1 MATIEI
7 KVPDIGDY
15 DHVPVIEILVAV
27 GDTVKKDQGLV
38 TLESD
43 KATLE
48 VPSTA
53 TGVVKE
59 IKVKLDDKLSQGDVV
74 VILEA
79 EGEGAAPVAAP
90 APAAAPAATP
100 AAAPAQP
107 AAAAAPAAVSA
118 PAASGPVE
126 VKVPDIGD
134 YTGVPV
140 IEILVAVG
148 DTVKKDQGLV
158 TLESDKA
165 TLEVPS
171 SADGVVKEIKVKLD
185 DKLSQGDVV
194 VILEAAGAASAASA
208 SKVAPGSKP
217 PVTPSHRAPD
227 PAVAAK
233 ALPSTGRTADIE
245 CRIVVLGAGP
255 GGYTA
260 AFRSADLGMD
270 TVLVERY
277 ASLGG
282 VCLNVGC
289 IPSKALLH
297 AAEIIDHAAH
307 ASDLGIEYSAPKISL
322 DKLREYKEKVV
333 GQLTKGLAGM
343 AKQRKVRTVHGLAKF
358 VSANELEITG
368 DDGKTQLLRFEQC
381 IIAAGS
387 QAVKLPNFPW
397 DDKRVM
403 DSTDALELAEVP
415 GSLLVVGGG
424 IIGLEM
430 ATVYSALGA
439 KVTVVEFM
447 DQLMPG
453 ADKDLVKP
461 LADRLKKQ
469 GIDVHLKTKAS
480 GVSADAKGITVTFEA
495 ATEGEKPAMESGTFD
510 RVLVAV
516 GRSANGKK
524 IDADKAGVEVND
536 RGFIPVDRQM
546 RTNVPH
552 IFAIGDIVGN
562 PMLAHKATHEG
573 KLAAEVAFGEKK
585 EWVARVIPSVAYT
598 NPEIAWVGVTETEAK
613 AKGLKVGV
621 AKFPWAASGR
631 AIGIGRT
638 EGFTKLIFDEETHR
652 VIGGAIVG
660 VHAGELLAEIGLA
673 IEMGAEAEDIGH
685 TIHAHPTLSESVAM
699 ASEIYDGTI
708 TDLYIPK
715 KK

>member
-1 MATIEI
+1 MATI
-7 KVPDIGDY
+7 
-15 DHVPVIEILVAV
+15 
-27 GDTVKKDQGLV
+27 
-38 TLESD
+38 
-43 KATLE
+43 
-48 VPSTA
+48 
-53 TGVVKE
+53 
-59 IKVKLDDKLSQGDVV
+59 
-74 VILEA
+74 
-79 EGEGAAPVAAP
+79 
-90 APAAAPAATP
+90 
-100 AAAPAQP
+100 
-107 AAAAAPAAVSA
+107 
-118 PAASGPVE
+118 E

-134 YTGVPV
+134 YSDVPV
-140 IEILVAVG
+140 IEVLVAVG

-171 SADGVVKEIKVKLD
+171 SAAGVVKEIKVKLGD
-185 DKLSQGDVV
+185 TLSEGAVV
-194 VILEAAGAASAASA
+194 VVLDAEGAAEAPAKAA
-208 SKVAPGSKP
+208 APTPAAAAPASKP
-217 PVTPSHRAPD
+217 PVTPSHRAPAE
-227 PAVAAK
+227 PAAPK
-233 ALPSTGRTADIE
+233 PALSSGKPADIE
-245 CRIVVLGAGP
+245 CEMVVLGSGP

-260 AFRSADLGMD
+260 AFRAADVGLD

-297 AAEIIDHAAH
+297 AAAVIDEVAH
-307 ASDLGIEYSAPKISL
+307 AGDFGVEFGKPTITL
-322 DKLREYKEKVV
+322 DKLRQYKEKVV
-333 GQLTKGLAGM
+333 NQLTKGLAGM
-343 AKQRKVRTVHGLAKF
+343 AKQRKVRNVQGVGRF
-358 VSANELEITG
+358 ISANEMEITAA
-368 DDGKTQLLRFEQC
+368 DGSTQLLRFQKC

-397 DDKRVM
+397 DDARVM

-430 ATVYSALGA
+430 ATVYSALGS

-469 GIDVHLKTKAS
+469 GIEVHLKTKAS
-480 GVSADAKGITVTFEA
+480 GVTADAKGITVTFEA
-495 ATEGEKPAMESGTFD
+495 AEEGQAPALAQGTFD

-516 GRSANGKK
+516 GRSPNGRK
-524 IDADKAGVEVND
+524 IDAEKAGVQVTE

-573 KLAAEVAFGEKK
+573 KLAAEVAAGHKK

-652 VIGGAIVG
+652 IIGGAIVG
-660 VHAGELLAEIGLA
+660 VHAGDLLAEIGLA

-708 TDLYIPK
+708 TDLYMPK

>member
-1 MATIEI
+1 MAAIEI

-15 DHVPVIEILVAV
+15 
-27 GDTVKKDQGLV
+27 
-38 TLESD
+38 S
-43 KATLE
+43 
-48 VPSTA
+48 
-53 TGVVKE
+53 
-59 IKVKLDDKLSQGDVV
+59 
-74 VILEA
+74 
-79 EGEGAAPVAAP
+79 
-90 APAAAPAATP
+90 
-100 AAAPAQP
+100 
-107 AAAAAPAAVSA
+107 
-118 PAASGPVE
+118 
-126 VKVPDIGD
+126 
-134 YTGVPV
+134 GVPV
-140 IEILVAVG
+140 IELLVAVG

-171 SADGVVKEIKVKLD
+171 SAAGVVKEIKVKLGD
-185 DKLSQGDVV
+185 NLSEGDVV
-194 VILEAAGAASAASA
+194 LLLEAEGEAAAPAAPA
-208 SKVAPGSKP
+208 KAEAPKADAAPASKP
-217 PVTPSHRAPD
+217 PVTPSHRAPAE
-227 PAVAAK
+227 PAAPQP
-233 ALPSTGRTADIE
+233 ALSSGKPADIE
-245 CRIVVLGAGP
+245 CKMVVLGAGP

-260 AFRSADLGMD
+260 AFRSADLGVD
-270 TVLVERY
+270 TVLIERY

-297 AAEIIDHAAH
+297 AAAVIDEVAH
-307 ASDLGIEYSAPKISL
+307 AGDFGVEFGAPTITL
-322 DKLREYKEKVV
+322 DKLRGYKEKVV
-333 GQLTKGLAGM
+333 TQLTKGLAGM
-343 AKQRKVRTVHGLAKF
+343 AKQRKVRTVQGLATF
-358 VSANELEITG
+358 VSANELEIVG
-368 DDGKTQLLRFEQC
+368 DDGKAQLLRFEQC

-403 DSTDALELAEVP
+403 DSTDALELADVP

-430 ATVYSALGA
+430 ATVYAALGS

-469 GIDVHLKTKAS
+469 GVEVHLKTKAS

-495 ATEGEKPAMESGTFD
+495 AAEGETPALAQGTFD

-516 GRSANGKK
+516 GRSPNGKK
-524 IDADKAGVEVND
+524 IGAEKAGVQVTE

-573 KLAAEVAFGEKK
+573 KLAAEVASGEKK

-652 VIGGAIVG
+652 IIGGAIVG
-660 VHAGELLAEIGLA
+660 VHAGDLLAEIGLA

-699 ASEIYDGTI
+699 AAEIYDGTI
-708 TDLYIPK
+708 TDLYMPK
-715 KK
+715 KR

>member
-1 MATIEI
+1 MAVIEI

-15 DHVPVIEILVAV
+15 SDVPVIEVLVAV
-27 GDTVKKDQGLV
+27 GDH
-38 TLESD
+38 
-43 KATLE
+43 
-48 VPSTA
+48 
-53 TGVVKE
+53 
-59 IKVKLDDKLSQGDVV
+59 
-74 VILEA
+74 
-79 EGEGAAPVAAP
+79 VA
-90 APAAAPAATP
+90 
-100 AAAPAQP
+100 
-107 AAAAAPAAVSA
+107 
-118 PAASGPVE
+118 
-126 VKVPDIGD
+126 
-134 YTGVPV
+134 
-140 IEILVAVG
+140 
-148 DTVKKDQGLV
+148 KDQGLV

-171 SADGVVKEIKVKLD
+171 SAAGVVKELKVKVGD
-185 DKLSQGDVV
+185 TLSEGAVV
-194 VILEAAGAASAASA
+194 LLLESEGEAAAPAPAAKADTAPAAASAG
-208 SKVAPGSKP
+208 APGSKP
-217 PVTPSHRAPD
+217 PVTPSHRAPAE
-227 PAVAAK
+227 PAAPK
-233 ALPSTGRTADIE
+233 PALASGKTADIE
-245 CRIVVLGAGP
+245 CKMVVLGAGP

-260 AFRSADLGMD
+260 AFRAADLGLD
-270 TVLVERY
+270 TVLIERY

-297 AAEIIDHAAH
+297 AAAVIDEVAH
-307 ASDLGIEYSAPKISL
+307 ADEFGVDFGKPKIAL
-322 DKLREYKEKVV
+322 DKLRSYKEKVV
-333 GQLTKGLAGM
+333 GKLTGGLASM
-343 AKQRKVRTVHGLAKF
+343 AKQRKVRTVTGVASF
-358 VSANELEITG
+358 VSPNELEIVG
-368 DDGKTQLLRFEQC
+368 ADGKTQLLRFEHC

-403 DSTDALELAEVP
+403 DSTDALELHDIP
-415 GSLLVVGGG
+415 KTLLVVGGG

-430 ATVYSALGA
+430 ATVYSALGS

-469 GIDVHLKTKAS
+469 GVEVYLKTKAAQ
-480 GVSADAKGITVTFEA
+480 VKAEKKGITVGFEA
-495 ATEGEKPAMESGTFD
+495 AAEGEKPALDATTYD

-516 GRSANGKK
+516 GRAPNGKK
-524 IDADKAGVEVND
+524 IAAEKAGVSVTE

-573 KLAAEVAFGEKK
+573 KLAAEVAAGEKK

-638 EGFTKLIFDEETHR
+638 EGFTKLIFDEDTHR

-660 VHAGELLAEIGLA
+660 VHAGDLLAEIGLA

-685 TIHAHPTLSESVAM
+685 TIHAHPTLSESVGM
-699 ASEIYDGTI
+699 AAEVYDGTI

>member
-1 MATIEI
+1 MANTI
-7 KVPDIGDY
+7 
-15 DHVPVIEILVAV
+15 
-27 GDTVKKDQGLV
+27 
-38 TLESD
+38 
-43 KATLE
+43 
-48 VPSTA
+48 
-53 TGVVKE
+53 
-59 IKVKLDDKLSQGDVV
+59 
-74 VILEA
+74 
-79 EGEGAAPVAAP
+79 
-90 APAAAPAATP
+90 
-100 AAAPAQP
+100 
-107 AAAAAPAAVSA
+107 
-118 PAASGPVE
+118 E

-134 YTGVPV
+134 YSDVPV

-171 SADGVVKEIKVKLD
+171 SADGVVKELRVKLGD
-185 DKLSQGDVV
+185 TLSEGSVV
-194 VILEAAGAASAASA
+194 AVLEAAGAAAQESAPAA
-208 SKVAPGSKP
+208 AKAEAPASKP
-217 PVTPSHRAPD
+217 PVTPSHRAPAEP
-227 PAVAAK
+227 PAPK
-233 ALPSTGRTADIE
+233 PALGSGKPADIE
-245 CRIVVLGAGP
+245 CRIVVIGAGP

-260 AFRSADLGMD
+260 AFRAADLGLD

-277 ASLGG
+277 PSLGG

-297 AAEIIDHAAH
+297 AAAVIDEVAH
-307 ASDLGIEYSAPKISL
+307 AGDFGVDFGKPKIAL
-322 DKLREYKEKVV
+322 DTLRGYKEKVV
-333 GQLTKGLAGM
+333 GQLTKGLTGM
-343 AKQRKVRTVHGLAKF
+343 AKQRKVRSVQGVAKF
-358 VSANELEITG
+358 VSPNELEIAG

-397 DDKRVM
+397 DDPRVM

-415 GSLLVVGGG
+415 KKLLVVGGG

-430 ATVYSALGA
+430 ATVYHALGSE
-439 KVTVVEFM
+439 VTVVEFA

-469 GIDVHLKTKAS
+469 GVVVHLKTKAS
-480 GVSADAKGITVTFEA
+480 GVKAEKKGITVSFEA
-495 ATEGEKPAMESGTFD
+495 AAEGQKPELESGTWD

-516 GRSANGKK
+516 GRSPNGCKL
-524 IDADKAGVEVND
+524 DVGKAGVQVSD

-552 IFAIGDIVGN
+552 IFAIGDLVGQ

-573 KLAAEVAFGEKK
+573 KLAAEVAAGEKK

-638 EGFTKLIFDEETHR
+638 EGSSKLVFDEATHR
-652 VIGGAIVG
+652 VIGGGIVG
-660 VHAGELLAEIGLA
+660 PHAGDLIAEVALA
-673 IEMGAEAEDIGH
+673 IEMGCEAADIGH
-685 TIHAHPTLSESVAM
+685 TIHPHPTLSETVAM
-699 ASEIYDGTI
+699 AAEIYEGTI

>member
-1 MATIEI
+1 MAAIEI

-15 DHVPVIEILVAV
+15 
-27 GDTVKKDQGLV
+27 
-38 TLESD
+38 S
-43 KATLE
+43 
-48 VPSTA
+48 
-53 TGVVKE
+53 
-59 IKVKLDDKLSQGDVV
+59 
-74 VILEA
+74 
-79 EGEGAAPVAAP
+79 
-90 APAAAPAATP
+90 
-100 AAAPAQP
+100 
-107 AAAAAPAAVSA
+107 
-118 PAASGPVE
+118 
-126 VKVPDIGD
+126 
-134 YTGVPV
+134 GVPV
-140 IEILVAVG
+140 IELLVAVG

-171 SADGVVKEIKVKLD
+171 SAAGVVKEIKVKLGD
-185 DKLSQGDVV
+185 NLSEGDVV
-194 VILEAAGAASAASA
+194 LLLEAEGEAAAPAAPA
-208 SKVAPGSKP
+208 KAEAAPASKP
-217 PVTPSHRAPD
+217 PVTPSHRAPAE
-227 PAVAAK
+227 PAAPQP
-233 ALPSTGRTADIE
+233 ALSSGKPADID
-245 CRIVVLGAGP
+245 CKMVVLGAGP

-260 AFRSADLGMD
+260 AFRSADLGVD
-270 TVLVERY
+270 TVLIERY

-297 AAEIIDHAAH
+297 AAAVIDEVAH
-307 ASDLGIEYSAPKISL
+307 AGDFGVEFGKPTITL
-322 DKLREYKEKVV
+322 DKLRGYKEKVV
-333 GQLTKGLAGM
+333 TQLTKGLAGM
-343 AKQRKVRTVHGLAKF
+343 AKQRKVRTVQGVAKF
-358 VSANELEITG
+358 VSANELEIVG

-415 GSLLVVGGG
+415 GKLLVVGGG

-430 ATVYSALGA
+430 ATVYAALGS

-461 LADRLKKQ
+461 LADRLRKQ
-469 GIDVHLKTKAS
+469 GVEVHLKTKATD
-480 GVSADAKGITVTFEA
+480 VKADKAGITVSFEA
-495 ATEGEKPAMESGTFD
+495 AVEGEKPGLEATTFD

-516 GRSANGKK
+516 GRSPNGKK
-524 IDADKAGVEVND
+524 IDAEKAGVQVTD
-536 RGFIPVDRQM
+536 RGFIPADRQM

-573 KLAAEVAFGEKK
+573 KLAAEVAAGEKK

-652 VIGGAIVG
+652 IIGGAIVG
-660 VHAGELLAEIGLA
+660 VHAGDLLAEIGLA

-699 ASEIYDGTI
+699 AAEIYDGTI
-708 TDLYIPK
+708 TDLYMPK

>member
-1 MATIEI
+1 MATI
-7 KVPDIGDY
+7 
-15 DHVPVIEILVAV
+15 
-27 GDTVKKDQGLV
+27 
-38 TLESD
+38 
-43 KATLE
+43 
-48 VPSTA
+48 
-53 TGVVKE
+53 
-59 IKVKLDDKLSQGDVV
+59 
-74 VILEA
+74 
-79 EGEGAAPVAAP
+79 
-90 APAAAPAATP
+90 
-100 AAAPAQP
+100 
-107 AAAAAPAAVSA
+107 
-118 PAASGPVE
+118 E

-134 YTGVPV
+134 YSDVPV
-140 IEILVAVG
+140 IEVLVAVG

-171 SADGVVKEIKVKLD
+171 SAAGVVKELKVKLGD
-185 DKLSQGDVV
+185 TLSEGAVV
-194 VILEAAGAASAASA
+194 VVLDAEGAAEAPAKAA
-208 SKVAPGSKP
+208 APAPAAAAPASKP
-217 PVTPSHRAPD
+217 PVTPSHRAPAE
-227 PAVAAK
+227 PAAPK
-233 ALPSTGRTADIE
+233 PALSSGKPADIE
-245 CRIVVLGAGP
+245 CEMVVLGSGP

-260 AFRSADLGMD
+260 AFRAADVGLD

-297 AAEIIDHAAH
+297 AAAVIDEVAH
-307 ASDLGIEYSAPKISL
+307 AGDFGVEFGKPTITL

-333 GQLTKGLAGM
+333 NQLTKGLAGM
-343 AKQRKVRTVHGLAKF
+343 AKQRKVRSVQGVGRF
-358 VSANELEITG
+358 VSANELEITAA
-368 DDGKTQLLRFEQC
+368 DGSTQLLRFQKC

-430 ATVYSALGA
+430 ATVYGALGS

-469 GIDVHLKTKAS
+469 GIEVHLKTKAS
-480 GVSADAKGITVTFEA
+480 GVTADAKGITVTFDA
-495 ATEGEKPAMESGTFD
+495 AEEGQAPALAQGTFD

-516 GRSANGKK
+516 GRSPNGKK
-524 IDADKAGVEVND
+524 IDAEKAGVQVTD

-573 KLAAEVAFGEKK
+573 KLAAEVAAGHKK

-652 VIGGAIVG
+652 IIGGAIVG
-660 VHAGELLAEIGLA
+660 VHAGDLLAEIGLA

-708 TDLYIPK
+708 TDLYMPK